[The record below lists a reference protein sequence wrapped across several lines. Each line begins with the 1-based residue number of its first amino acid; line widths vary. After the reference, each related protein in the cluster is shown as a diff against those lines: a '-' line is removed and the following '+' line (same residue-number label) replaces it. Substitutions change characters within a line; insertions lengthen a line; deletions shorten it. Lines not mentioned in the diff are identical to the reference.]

1 MCGRAEWERLVRK
14 VDEAIDEGSVR
25 DYVEDVAA
33 RIEALIDDMIGH
45 ACAPEDAELVRK
57 PRRSRAMRVL

>member
-1 MCGRAEWERLVRK
+1 VRK

-25 DYVEDVAA
+25 DYVADVAA

-57 PRRSRAMRVL
+57 PRRSRATRVL